1 MPDIRFIERRNKAV
15 LVEKVG
21 PFERGSDLF
30 WREHGWQVRIAEL
43 HNVGRKESRLSWQT
57 IHVVDGD
64 GREILNAADI

>member
-21 PFERGSDLF
+21 PFERSSDLF
-30 WREHGWQVRIAEL
+30 WREYGWQVRIAEL
-43 HNVGRKESRLSWQT
+43 HNAGRSESRLSWQT
-57 IHVVDGD
+57 VHVVDGA